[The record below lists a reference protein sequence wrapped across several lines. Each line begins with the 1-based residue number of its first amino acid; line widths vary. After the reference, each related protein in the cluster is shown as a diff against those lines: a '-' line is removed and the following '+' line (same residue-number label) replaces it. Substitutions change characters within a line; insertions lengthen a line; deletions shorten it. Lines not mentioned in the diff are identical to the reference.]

1 MITNLDN
8 KRVFKDVNYIHP
20 PLVFDDILWGYEFDL
35 YDNDFDIKKK
45 YEDTISLYEK
55 EFNSFSEYAN
65 ERMFLTSTL
74 SEYFREQWNLRE
86 KIDLKALLENK
97 WEGFKP
103 LEDNHT
109 YLTIDE
115 ESAMMQTSEIMGLTG
130 DKSWKDFFRMYTS
143 SELLINSKR
152 LRVDI
157 AKNCNEA
164 IAAPYNTAVMLRIL
178 DDDIPIM
185 KELKENNIR
194 ITNILND
201 EFMWDITGKED
212 IFKPFV
218 TKNATING
226 IKIHIGIF
234 MFNRIWYKDND
245 ENIKSFGVRTD
256 CVTGRKKYHI
266 YKNPLFPQFVKLAHD
281 LPIEEKDLY
290 YPTGLEFD
298 KFEKPIERTERPE
311 SE

>member
-218 TKNATING
+218 TENATING

-256 CVTGRKKYHI
+256 CVTGKKKYHI

>member
-1 MITNLDN
+1 MVTNLDN

-218 TKNATING
+218 TENATING

-256 CVTGRKKYHI
+256 CVTGKKKYHI

>member
-218 TKNATING
+218 TENATING

>member
-218 TKNATING
+218 TENATING

-256 CVTGRKKYHI
+256 CVTGKKKYHI

-298 KFEKPIERTERPE
+298 KFEKPIERTESPE

>member
-1 MITNLDN
+1 MVTNLDN

-218 TKNATING
+218 TENATING

-256 CVTGRKKYHI
+256 YVTGRKKYHI

-298 KFEKPIERTERPE
+298 KFEKPIERTESPE